1 MLGLICLKKFFIGIL
16 ILLFLLTNV
25 NAIVVTDIQEQIQTG
40 NQDILRSNA
49 EMTGQ
54 ITALKTEVQNL
65 VVELEDLK
73 SNSVMKSDLPEV
85 YGTIQKLQRDANGQQ
100 LATLLAVVLCSFALI
115 FIAKARGWL

>member
-1 MLGLICLKKFFIGIL
+1 M
-16 ILLFLLTNV
+16 
-25 NAIVVTDIQEQIQTG
+25 NAIVVTDIQQQIETG

-65 VVELEDLK
+65 TLEVQELK
-73 SNSVMKSDLPEV
+73 SNSLMKSDLPEL

-115 FIAKARGWL
+115 FISKSRGWL

>member
-1 MLGLICLKKFFIGIL
+1 MLGLICLKKMFLGILFLL
-16 ILLFLLTNV
+16 ILLSNV
-25 NAIVVTDIQEQIQTG
+25 NAIVVTDIQQQIETG

-65 VVELEDLK
+65 TLEVQELK
-73 SNSVMKSDLPEV
+73 SNSLMKSDLPEL

-115 FIAKARGWL
+115 FISKSRGWL